1 MIELRNLNFRAKN
14 IKKNIWLENS
24 NETFLIIFKHCD
36 SIKEL
41 EFSRKK
47 LRHENFQTLWMDFGN
62 WPMKY
67 EFFSWLKNW
76 LSMFWFINMALG
88 YKSWEIWIFAKPK
101 KMAAS
106 AKEFFNQNHKSK
118 FNHQYLSK
126 KWLSCKKPFMKLASS
141 GKP

>member
-1 MIELRNLNFRAKN
+1 MVEKLVVNVLIYKDGFRLQIVRNL
-14 IKKNIWLENS
+14 
-24 NETFLIIFKHCD
+24 
-36 SIKEL
+36 
-41 EFSRKK
+41 
-47 LRHENFQTLWMDFGN
+47 DFC
-62 WPMKY
+62 K
-67 EFFSWLKNW
+67 
-76 LSMFWFINMALG
+76 A
-88 YKSWEIWIFAKPK
+88 K